1 MIEEKLTID
10 DKAIL
15 KEIVRS
21 WDEFGPPVEI
31 VNETIIDILRKITGM
46 SEKIRVGS
54 FVRVDGSDKIYK
66 VGLVGTKNYV
76 NLVDANGRYFWDEDN
91 GGCMFKIGRLTLVSA
106 DLIIEEKTWRIRRP
120 GEEHEDT

>member
-46 SEKIRVGS
+46 SEPIRVGS
-54 FVRVDGSDKIYK
+54 FVRVGGSDKIYK

-76 NLVDANGRYFWDEDN
+76 NLVDANGRYFWDWDN
-91 GGCMFKIGRLTLVSA
+91 KGCMFKIGQLTLVSG
-106 DLIIEEKTWRIRRP
+106 DLVIEEKTWRMA
-120 GEEHEDT
+120 GEG